1 MTSVRRVA
9 FLDVWARI
17 RSEVTVSPAKL
28 ARPMRDPSPCIPTNA
43 RGQAVL
49 PDSMTARCF
58 CCDQKLYFAPD
69 SDAGRV
75 IERYGIVVCATCFE
89 SSASGWSAE
98 HEPRVLQQLQLSRLA
113 PPARNAH
120 GLLPRD

>member
-1 MTSVRRVA
+1 MGKAVH
-9 FLDVWARI
+9 
-17 RSEVTVSPAKL
+17 P
-28 ARPMRDPSPCIPTNA
+28 DP
-43 RGQAVL
+43 
-49 PDSMTARCF
+49 MTASCF

-75 IERYGIVVCATCFE
+75 IERYGIVVCSACFDA
-89 SSASGWSAE
+89 SANGWGRQC
-98 HEPRVLQQLQLSRLA
+98 EPKLLQQLQLSRLA